1 MPIVSVP
8 SRRKKKNGPPKY
20 KWKKERKIRVIL
32 VYDSV
37 IEELFWRACFIS
49 LQKVVKST
57 VKK

>member
-1 MPIVSVP
+1 LPIVSVP

-37 IEELFWRACFIS
+37 VTAQIS
-49 LQKVVKST
+49 NINKIKT
-57 VKK
+57 NK